1 MESLVT
7 GCVALSDF
15 IREIAVYSAFKKESL
30 PKIEKSRSIFTRS
43 LSGRLIGEP
52 DFPLDTR
59 MAYR

>member
-30 PKIEKSRSIFTRS
+30 PKIEKSGSIFHPESFWTAYGRTR
-43 LSGRLIGEP
+43 LP
-52 DFPLDTR
+52 
-59 MAYR
+59 A